1 MNQNNN
7 KFSKNRSKSISNLS
21 EIIVFNKSS
30 NKNENH
36 NNNIKKFSNQKKNY
50 FKIRKEVRDVLNNY
64 NNIIKNNDMKEIEN
78 YNYGKNEIKFKK
90 KFKQSDFENLIKK
103 KKKKIKK
110 EKIKNIFEL
119 KNENNNSKNQEES
132 NGEIKEKMIEKK
144 MYLFFKKIKNL
155 KNSKIK
161 NYEEELKAFIDE
173 EIDKISDMKSKDW
186 ENRINSFYR
195 EFELNRKKL
204 YFFNKFKKRDLIF
217 VSPITFFSRSIEK

>member
-1 MNQNNN
+1 MNQNKN

-21 EIIVFNKSS
+21 EIIAFNKSS

-36 NNNIKKFSNQKKNY
+36 NNNIKKFSNQKNY
-50 FKIRKEVRDVLNNY
+50 FKIRKEVQDILNNY

-119 KNENNNSKNQEES
+119 KNENNNSKTQEES
-132 NGEIKEKMIEKK
+132 NREIKEKIIEKK

>member
-1 MNQNNN
+1 M
-7 KFSKNRSKSISNLS
+7 KIIIIILKNLA
-21 EIIVFNKSS
+21 
-30 NKNENH
+30 
-36 NNNIKKFSNQKKNY
+36 IKKKNY
-50 FKIRKEVRDVLNNY
+50 FKIRKEVQDILNNF

-90 KFKQSDFENLIKK
+90 KFKRSDLENLIKK
-103 KKKKIKK
+103 KKTKIQK

-119 KNENNNSKNQEES
+119 KNENNNSKTQEES
-132 NGEIKEKMIEKK
+132 NREIKEKIIEKK
-144 MYLFFKKIKNL
+144 MYLFFKKIQNL

-217 VSPITFFSRSIEK
+217 VSPITFFSHSIEK